1 MAGKRLLFGVVGAQY
16 PRGRYE
22 VTTTNLPESI
32 PSLLKA
38 DAETTGYMD
47 RARAIVVGLAG
58 LLLVFTVLLVSPF
71 LEFVLLA
78 VLLAFPLRPIHQRFK
93 GKFGTRTT
101 AAGLVVGTTI
111 AVILPLLWLLW
122 VVIRETTTFVR
133 RIRRG
138 EIEFTELE
146 ASIRDVTGQD
156 VDLMEI
162 ARRSLQETGIGTVD
176 GAIGAFGTVAD
187 LLIGAALTIFLLY
200 YFLKDA
206 DRFGSWLRRTAPLP
220 DHVYAQLR
228 REFDDVMWAVLAS
241 HVFIAVV
248 QGVVAGLGL
257 IVLGVPNA
265 VFWTVVM
272 IFLAVMPIIGSFLVW
287 GPAVVYLVSIG
298 RPVAGV
304 ALLVYGT
311 IVVSFCDDF
320 LRPLII
326 DRYTETRLN
335 PSAIILGVLGGIY
348 VFGFIGVFF
357 GPVVIGSLRAV
368 LDVYRREYVENGSM
382 SANGPE

>member
-1 MAGKRLLFGVVGAQY
+1 
-16 PRGRYE
+16 
-22 VTTTNLPESI
+22 
-32 PSLLKA
+32 
-38 DAETTGYMD
+38 MD

-58 LLLVFTVLLVSPF
+58 LLLVFTVLLVRPF

-78 VLLAFPLRPIHQRFK
+78 VLLAFPLRPIHQRFE
-93 GKFGTRTT
+93 GRFGPRTT

-146 ASIRDVTGQD
+146 ASIRDVTGQN
-156 VDLMEI
+156 VDLMEM

-206 DRFGSWLRRTAPLP
+206 DRFGSWLRRTVPLP

-257 IVLGVPNA
+257 MVLGVPKA

-304 ALLVYGT
+304 ALFVYGT
-311 IVVSFCDDF
+311 LVVSFCDDF

-368 LDVYRREYVENGSM
+368 LDVYRREYVESGSK
-382 SANGPE
+382 SAKGPK